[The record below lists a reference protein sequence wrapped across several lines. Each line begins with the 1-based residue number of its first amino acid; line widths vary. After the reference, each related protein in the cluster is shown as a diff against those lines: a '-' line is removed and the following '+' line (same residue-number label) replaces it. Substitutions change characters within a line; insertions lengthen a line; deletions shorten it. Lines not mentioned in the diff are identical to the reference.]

1 MLRERTITIDLDE
14 GNYRILRYKQYDNN
28 QVLKIIIQENKEEID
43 LDFYTA
49 RLFFKLPSGSI
60 LEKDTTIENNR
71 IIVSIDSGILS
82 ENGRIIVDLTL
93 SSSEQIVTAFTM
105 YFDVEETI
113 DRNEAVQSKPEW
125 DLITNTLIN
134 LDKKVDKVEGKS
146 LIANSEIERLANV
159 DNYDDTELK
168 NLINTKSDSTHNHD
182 TRYANKSSEHIHDN
196 KNALDKVT
204 DLKVIE
210 WDNKSDFSG
219 SYEDLTDKPT
229 IPVVDVNKAYVNEQL
244 LNKSDVNHTH
254 TELHTHNNKNT
265 LDVITQEKINEW
277 NSKSNFSGD
286 YNDLINKPTI
296 PTLDGYA
303 TENYVKNAIS
313 NAQLNGGGGT
323 GSIDLSAYQTKSDTT
338 LTTDSKTIV
347 GAINEL
353 DVESIKAE
361 DYENSSIII
370 ENNLTS
376 RVSSLGT
383 NKADISY
390 VDELQGEVAT
400 LSYDVMMLQPDTV
413 SASAL
418 STEEHSPKFKMI
430 RIWYKKGFWTESM
443 VQDAVNKGVITQEEF
458 NEIVNK

>member
-1 MLRERTITIDLDE
+1 MLRERIITIDLDE

-28 QVLKIIIQENKEEID
+28 QILKIIIQENKEEID

-93 SSSEQIVTAFTM
+93 SNLEQIVTAFTM

-125 DLITNTLIN
+125 DLITNAFNN
-134 LDKKVDKVEGKS
+134 LDAKVDKVEGKS
-146 LIANSEIERLANV
+146 LISNSEIERLANV
-159 DNYDDTELK
+159 DNYDDTELR
-168 NLINTKSDSTHNHD
+168 NLIDTKSDTTHNHN
-182 TRYANKSSEHIHDN
+182 TQYASKSSEHIHDN

-229 IPVVDVNKAYVNEQL
+229 IPVVDVNKAYVDEQL
-244 LNKSDVNHTH
+244 SNKSDINHTH
-254 TELHTHNNKNT
+254 TELHTHNNKDI

-277 NSKSNFSGD
+277 NSKSDFSGD

-303 TENYVKNAIS
+303 TEMLLLT
-313 NAQLNGGGGT
+313 LN
-323 GSIDLSAYQTKSDTT
+323 
-338 LTTDSKTIV
+338 
-347 GAINEL
+347 
-353 DVESIKAE
+353 
-361 DYENSSIII
+361 
-370 ENNLTS
+370 
-376 RVSSLGT
+376 
-383 NKADISY
+383 
-390 VDELQGEVAT
+390 
-400 LSYDVMMLQPDTV
+400 
-413 SASAL
+413 
-418 STEEHSPKFKMI
+418 
-430 RIWYKKGFWTESM
+430 
-443 VQDAVNKGVITQEEF
+443 
-458 NEIVNK
+458 